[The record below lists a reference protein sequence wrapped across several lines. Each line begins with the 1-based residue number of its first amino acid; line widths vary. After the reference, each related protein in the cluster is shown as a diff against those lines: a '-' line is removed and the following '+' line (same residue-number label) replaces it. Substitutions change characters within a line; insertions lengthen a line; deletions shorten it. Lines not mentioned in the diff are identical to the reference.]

1 MAVDDSAVPSHDFS
15 VRVFLIMG
23 CLVQRLMRC
32 QSQRHCKACNGVAR
46 WPKAIPVDEAC
57 KRAVAD
63 GTGGVRFTSA
73 ALEGS
78 EMEWLQNKP
87 RGCLPVKR
95 ACCLGGARHQPA
107 APLALNGLVSR

>member
-1 MAVDDSAVPSHDFS
+1 MAVGNDSAVPSHDCSIRDQLLWAALHSGSCAVILSGPVKF
-15 VRVFLIMG
+15 
-23 CLVQRLMRC
+23 
-32 QSQRHCKACNGVAR
+32 ATAWVAR
-46 WPKAIPVDEAC
+46 CPRLSQSNAAC

-87 RGCLPVKR
+87 RGVCL
-95 ACCLGGARHQPA
+95 
-107 APLALNGLVSR
+107 